1 METGEWGTRTILSN
15 GFRNGCVIREQ
26 AGLLLMG
33 WVVKPEEAVPENI
46 ITKSHA
52 VHIGIVAV
60 LA

>member
-1 METGEWGTRTILSN
+1 
-15 GFRNGCVIREQ
+15 
-26 AGLLLMG
+26 MG